1 MKKYANEFKVG
12 LFVIVCLAGLAY
24 LVLSTGKITF
34 GKKGYNI
41 YVVFN
46 EVAGLDEKA
55 PVMLNGLEVGKVDDI
70 RFSYDENETL
80 IVLKLWLR
88 HDVKVREDSEISI
101 KTLGLMGEKYIQIS
115 SSKNSGFIKPETSIY
130 GKPYADLDTLV
141 ASANMTMDENKERIA
156 AIAKSMEAT
165 AKNFESFS
173 DDIRRHPWKLL
184 RKSKEN
190 K

>member
-1 MKKYANEFKVG
+1 MG
-12 LFVIVCLAGLAY
+12 LFVIGCLIGLAY
-24 LVLSTGKITF
+24 LVLSTGKLTL

-46 EVAGLDEKA
+46 EVAGLDKKA

-70 RFSYDENETL
+70 RFSYDKNETL

-88 HDVKVREDSEISI
+88 NDVKVRENSEISI

-115 SSKNSGFIKPETSIY
+115 SSKSSDFMKPETSIY
-130 GKPYADLDTLV
+130 GKPYMDLDTLV

-156 AIAKSMEAT
+156 AMAQSMEAT
-165 AKNFESFS
+165 AKNFEAFS